1 MIYSPV
7 FEMLKKYTSQ
17 NADRYHM
24 PGHKGEGV
32 LFDGVGAD
40 LVKMD
45 VTELDFTDN
54 ILNPQ
59 NAFLEAQSLMTKR
72 CKSLKSFF
80 LSGGSTQGNHTMI
93 MSSLKEGEK
102 ILVDRF
108 CHISVLSALA
118 LSGATP
124 VFIENEYA
132 DECGVLGC
140 VSEENLKKAV
150 AENPDAKAVFVTS
163 PNSYGQVS
171 PLREIS
177 KICRKN
183 NMLLLVDEAH
193 GAHFPF
199 SDMLPESAMEQG
211 ADASVISYH
220 KTIPSLTQCA
230 VLNIGNP
237 ALLKKAEETLHM
249 LITSSS
255 SFLLMA
261 SIDYGRAYMEDS
273 GKENMEK
280 LIKLIKEN
288 APKNVLKTDDVMRIV
303 VRCDGEKSLEI
314 LREEKIEPEMYGN
327 GLMVFIVTAADSEEK
342 VLRLLKILEKLPET
356 DFKAEKIPHGKLK
369 MTPRE
374 AYYAESELCHIDNAL
389 GKISKKAIYA
399 YPPGV
404 AAVLPGSIIDEDAI
418 KFIKNNNLI
427 GKQDNQIE
435 III

>member
-7 FEMLKKYTSQ
+7 FEMLKKYTFQ
-17 NADRYHM
+17 NAERYHM

-59 NAFLEAQSLMTKR
+59 HAFLEAQDLMTKR
-72 CKSLKSFF
+72 CKSIKSFF

-93 MSSLKEGEK
+93 MSSLKEGDK

-118 LSGATP
+118 LSGALP

-132 DECGVLGC
+132 DKCGVLGC

-150 AENPDAKAVFVTS
+150 AENSDAKAVFITS
-163 PNSYGQVS
+163 PNSYGQVA
-171 PLREIS
+171 PLRKIS
-177 KICRKN
+177 KICEENK
-183 NMLLLVDEAH
+183 MLLLVDEAH

-199 SDMLPESAMEQG
+199 SDMLPESAIEQG
-211 ADASVISYH
+211 ADASVVSYH

-230 VLNIGNP
+230 VLNVGNHS
-237 ALLKKAEETLHM
+237 LLKKAEETLHM

-261 SIDYGRAYMEDS
+261 SIDYGRAYMEEV
-273 GKENMEK
+273 GKEKMER
-280 LIKLIKEN
+280 LIKIIRKN
-288 APKNVLKTDDVMRIV
+288 APKNVLKTDDPMRIV

-314 LREEKIEPEMYGN
+314 LRKEKIEPEMYGN
-327 GLMVFIVTAADSEEK
+327 GTMVFIVTAADSEEK
-342 VLRLLKILEKLPET
+342 VTRLLEILGRLPET
-356 DFKAEKIPHGKLK
+356 DFEAEKIPHGELKL
-369 MTPRE
+369 TPRE
-374 AYYAESELCHIDNAL
+374 AYYAESTLCNIDKAL

-404 AAVLPGSIIDEDAI
+404 AAVLPGSIIDENAI
-418 KFIKNNNLI
+418 NFIKNNNLI
-427 GKQDNQIE
+427 GKQDNKIE
-435 III
+435 VIK